1 MASDEQFSLCWN
13 NFHANMSAGFHG
25 LLSRGDLVD
34 VTLAAE
40 GRLLQAHKLVL
51 SVCSPYFQE
60 MFKMNPTQHPIVFLK
75 DVSHSAL
82 RDLLQFMYQ
91 GEVNVKQEELASFI
105 STAEQLQVKG
115 LTGNQ
120 NEESSTPS
128 KPKPTSRPGPRSS
141 QQRQSVMTKLE
152 TDLDSKPST
161 TPVAV
166 KRPNRP
172 SIASNN
178 SSSSQSGPAKRK
190 CVDPLEA
197 GPSGSAK
204 EEFVTIPDE
213 DENNAVAPKME
224 PEFVN
229 ESMWDDD
236 DDGAN
241 NEETNFG
248 EDDSNMEMTAFDGS
262 TTGDGNITGG
272 GEGGAVGDA
281 QDMNITFEILKND
294 DILVILNAED
304 DQVELASEDED
315 SQAEDNVLNDDDTN
329 YITDEIDPLQD
340 LTNTETE
347 SHSESI
353 STHIS
358 GNLDQIYHVP
368 DNILRGKN
376 GHEWLTKKDQTC
388 HIMTPAIKET
398 RKSGGPSRMCKNIF
412 DPVQIFNLFIT
423 DEIVSEIVKW
433 TNVEMSSKRQNKRK
447 ISATERDTTNL
458 EIRAFIGILVLTAA
472 MKDNHLS
479 VNELFDP
486 TFSGT
491 RYISVMSKQRFEFL
505 ISCLRMDDK
514 SLRPALRPNDPFIPI
529 RNVWDLFIKQ
539 CRMNYVPGSE
549 VTIDEQ
555 LLGFRGK
562 CPFKIHIPNKAVK
575 YGIKFP
581 MMCDATTRYMIDAD
595 PYIGSR
601 TNTEGMPLGEYYVKK
616 LSSSIH
622 GSNRNVTCDNW
633 FISVPLAKDLIEKP
647 YKLTIVGAI
656 RSDKL
661 EIPEKMKHSRAR
673 PVGSSMSAYDGS
685 LTLVSYKQSSSK
697 MIYLLSSCDESKM
710 INNSSGKPDILN
722 FYNQTK
728 TAVDSCDRMCSIM
741 SCSRKTNRWPT
752 AVFYGI
758 LNMAFLNSAIIYVHN
773 MFNMN
778 QKPLSRREFMKQL
791 SADLVKPWMETR
803 VEVTTLKRSVRDHIN
818 QILDKPLCLANNI
831 TEDESE
837 PKKRKYCSFCSYKKK
852 RMSKLI
858 CCKCKKS
865 VCGEHKVNLCLDCL
879 K

>member
-281 QDMNITFEILKND
+281 QGIFINTRGNSKLFIYQNHTFRFMYKKAYGSQLWYCWYFFSRCCPAKLRIN
-294 DILVILNAED
+294 NAGK
-304 DQVELASEDED
+304 V
-315 SQAEDNVLNDDDTN
+315 
-329 YITDEIDPLQD
+329 
-340 LTNTETE
+340 TE
-347 SHSESI
+347 SIGRHN
-353 STHIS
+353 H
-358 GNLDQIYHVP
+358 DP
-368 DNILRGKN
+368 P
-376 GHEWLTKKDQTC
+376 TC
-388 HIMTPAIKET
+388 WMTPDGKT
-398 RKSGGPSRMCKNIF
+398 YSLP
-412 DPVQIFNLFIT
+412 PL
-423 DEIVSEIVKW
+423 
-433 TNVEMSSKRQNKRK
+433 
-447 ISATERDTTNL
+447 
-458 EIRAFIGILVLTAA
+458 
-472 MKDNHLS
+472 
-479 VNELFDP
+479 P
-486 TFSGT
+486 
-491 RYISVMSKQRFEFL
+491 
-505 ISCLRMDDK
+505 DK
-514 SLRPALRPNDPFIPI
+514 SNTPN
-529 RNVWDLFIKQ
+529 NV
-539 CRMNYVPGSE
+539 
-549 VTIDEQ
+549 
-555 LLGFRGK
+555 
-562 CPFKIHIPNKAVK
+562 
-575 YGIKFP
+575 
-581 MMCDATTRYMIDAD
+581 
-595 PYIGSR
+595 
-601 TNTEGMPLGEYYVKK
+601 
-616 LSSSIH
+616 
-622 GSNRNVTCDNW
+622 
-633 FISVPLAKDLIEKP
+633 
-647 YKLTIVGAI
+647 
-656 RSDKL
+656 
-661 EIPEKMKHSRAR
+661 
-673 PVGSSMSAYDGS
+673 
-685 LTLVSYKQSSSK
+685 
-697 MIYLLSSCDESKM
+697 
-710 INNSSGKPDILN
+710 
-722 FYNQTK
+722 
-728 TAVDSCDRMCSIM
+728 
-741 SCSRKTNRWPT
+741 
-752 AVFYGI
+752 
-758 LNMAFLNSAIIYVHN
+758 
-773 MFNMN
+773 
-778 QKPLSRREFMKQL
+778 
-791 SADLVKPWMETR
+791 
-803 VEVTTLKRSVRDHIN
+803 
-818 QILDKPLCLANNI
+818 
-831 TEDESE
+831 
-837 PKKRKYCSFCSYKKK
+837 
-852 RMSKLI
+852 
-858 CCKCKKS
+858 
-865 VCGEHKVNLCLDCL
+865 
-879 K
+879 